1 MIELIRQS
9 EELQENLKVVKQ
21 ILERIIAVGEVAEVN
36 PQTHRVRVKL
46 KGRQGVITDFLPVLV
61 PMSYKDKVYSLP
73 KVGDTVL
80 CVFLPYGIEDG
91 FVLGSF
97 YTLSDNKPANDE
109 NLHIVEFED
118 GTRIEYD
125 KATHK
130 LNVNIPQGEAY
141 ITVLNGSGNVYIN
154 GNLIVSGQIY
164 DLGTAKGSLDD
175 FRSVYNSHTHTGDS
189 GGTTSTPNQQI

>member
-36 PQTHRVRVKL
+36 PQTHRVKVKL
-46 KGRQGVITDFLPVLV
+46 KGRQGVITDFLPALV

-73 KVGDTVL
+73 KVGDTML

-91 FVLGSF
+91 FVLGNF

-175 FRSVYNSHTHTGDS
+175 FRNVYNSHTHTGDS
-189 GGTTSTPNQQI
+189 GGTTSKPNQQI